1 MCKAPATGPPEHV
14 PPQCI
19 FPEAAQYR
27 KGLITVPS
35 CPEHNL
41 GKSMSDE
48 YMKFIVLC
56 SGGTNE
62 LVNTTFGSVLRSF
75 VRRPHLVPKFM
86 PNRRE
91 VSIAGQ
97 DTAQISLDYPR
108 FKTGIESMVRGLYFH
123 KTEGKCKLL
132 GDIFFG
138 MFWEQ
143 MLGDEDFKARCR
155 EAIRNAEITE
165 NYEGANPRV
174 FQYAFDSRTIGK
186 TSMCRLRFYEGDPIW
201 ITWENVNAHET

>member
-1 MCKAPATGPPEHV
+1 MCKAPATGREHV

-19 FPEAAQYR
+19 FPEDAQYR
-27 KGLITVPS
+27 KDLITVPS

-41 GKSMSDE
+41 GKSMGDE

-62 LVNTTFGSVLRSF
+62 LVNPAFGSVIRSF
-75 VRRPHLVPKFM
+75 VRRPDLLPKFTL
-86 PNRRE
+86 NLRE
-91 VSIAGQ
+91 VSIGGQ
-97 DTAQISLDYPR
+97 ETAQITLDYPR
-108 FKTGIESMVRGLYFH
+108 FQTWIESIVRGLFFH

-132 GDIFFG
+132 GDVFSGI
-138 MFWEQ
+138 FWEQ
-143 MLGDEDFKARCR
+143 TLGDDDFKERCR
-155 EAIRNAEITE
+155 EAIRKARIPE

-174 FQYAFDSRTIGK
+174 FQYAFDRRTLGK

-201 ITWENVNAHET
+201 ITWKNVNVHET